1 MAHFED
7 ELEPVHK
14 APSLFTLNTFGFKL
28 YGKSDYDVETD
39 SFMSTHYFVA
49 LFFPLFPIARYRV
62 ISEDGEDGTSYRFL
76 GKGRFRGIDKIH
88 LALFAGLVVYLISTA
103 GLK

>member
-1 MAHFED
+1 VAHFED
-7 ELEPVHK
+7 ELEPVQK

-28 YGKSDYDVETD
+28 YGNSDYDVETD
-39 SFMSTHYFVA
+39 SFMATHYFVA

-62 ISEDGEDGTSYRFL
+62 ISEDGTTYRFL
-76 GKGRFRGIDKIH
+76 GKGKFRGIDKIH
-88 LALFAGLVVYLISTA
+88 LALFAGLVIYLISTA